1 MSCMKRNGKIGKGL
15 YREAMDGE
23 KEKRGLP
30 FEGIDYSD
38 CRGQCGT
45 LLCCGPCMKEKNR
58 LAEEAEIAK
67 RASKYRDWEDS

>member
-1 MSCMKRNGKIGKGL
+1 
-15 YREAMDGE
+15 MDGE
-23 KEKRGLP
+23 KEEKRIP
-30 FEGIDYSD
+30 FAGIDYSD

-45 LLCCGPCMKEKNR
+45 LPCCGPCMKEKNR